1 MAELMMPLRNVF
13 QWVSEFPTSIAI
25 RESLCSLPTSRWLMS

>member
-1 MAELMMPLRNVF
+1 MAEMMMPLRDLF

-25 RESLCSLPTSRWLMS
+25 RESLLL